1 MTAQRKQTAST
12 AAQTPKQQTIMHKN
26 YKFKATDDKIWFSAN
41 GQEMELDYST
51 AASICNAISEVMLE
65 KRKPRLRKQNYFFWL
80 TRLSHNSN
88 ITIPTDEAESLRQ
101 YLANIC
107 PYLKRKIGTPRGLAP
122 LSASTAD
129 TERSIMAASRIRSEP
144 QEAPKDNHKIT
155 TYPPQHGTETSK
167 NKQDGTESLNHS
179 EATVDSGQDFNDK
192 LNALRKK
199 FNKG

>member
-1 MTAQRKQTAST
+1 
-12 AAQTPKQQTIMHKN
+12 MHKN

-107 PYLKRKIGTPRGLAP
+107 PYLRRKIGTPRGLAP

-129 TERSIMAASRIRSEP
+129 TERSIIATSRIRSEP
-144 QEAPKDNHKIT
+144 QDGMGTTKKTTKDN
-155 TYPPQHGTETSK
+155 
-167 NKQDGTESLNHS
+167 QDGTGSLNHS
-179 EATVDSGQDFNDK
+179 EATVDSGQDFNAK

>member
-1 MTAQRKQTAST
+1 
-12 AAQTPKQQTIMHKN
+12 MHKN

-41 GQEMELDYST
+41 GQEMELAYST

-107 PYLKRKIGTPRGLAP
+107 PYLRRKIGTPRGLAP

-129 TERSIMAASRIRSEP
+129 TERSIMTAGRNENN
-144 QEAPKDNHKIT
+144 QKQPKT
-155 TYPPQHGTETSK
+155 TK
-167 NKQDGTESLNHS
+167 NNQDGTESLNHS
-179 EATVDSGQDFNDK
+179 EATVDSDQDFNAK

>member
-1 MTAQRKQTAST
+1 
-12 AAQTPKQQTIMHKN
+12 MHKN

-41 GQEMELDYST
+41 GQEIELDYST

-107 PYLKRKIGTPRGLAP
+107 PYLRRKIGTPRGLAP

-129 TERSIMAASRIRSEP
+129 MKLTMRATSPVRTREP
-144 QEAPKDNHKIT
+144 QEAPKDNHKT
-155 TYPPQHGTETSK
+155 TKNNQGET
-167 NKQDGTESLNHS
+167 GSLNHA
-179 EATVDSGQDFNDK
+179 ETTDESGQDFNAK